1 MNKKWINTASGPV
14 IVLHDECQNK
24 NFVNNIVKLNND
36 YIEKQL
42 ILFLE
47 KNGYSNLTIEELK
60 KLKEKWKNEN
70 KQLRYE
76 IFYSN
81 FKQNDFSIECKTLII
96 PFFDII
102 PATITREEIYKLYS
116 LEKEDYIL

>member
-24 NFVNNIVKLNND
+24 NFVNNIVKLNNN

-81 FKQNDFSIECKTLII
+81 FKQNDFSVECKTLII

-102 PATITREEIYKLYS
+102 PATITREEVYKLYN

>member
-14 IVLHDECQNK
+14 IVLHDDCQNK
-24 NFVNNIVKLNND
+24 NFVNNIVKLNNG
-36 YIEKQL
+36 YIKKQL

-47 KNGYSNLTIEELK
+47 KNGYNNLTIEELK

-102 PATITREEIYKLYS
+102 PAIITREEIYKLYN

>member
-1 MNKKWINTASGPV
+1 MNKKRINTASGPV
-14 IVLHDECQNK
+14 IVLHDDCQNK

-60 KLKEKWKNEN
+60 KLKEK
-70 KQLRYE
+70 
-76 IFYSN
+76 
-81 FKQNDFSIECKTLII
+81 
-96 PFFDII
+96 
-102 PATITREEIYKLYS
+102 
-116 LEKEDYIL
+116 